1 MIKWFKNLFKKAES
15 DIRIEI
21 LKAKNNVIEIS
32 DYITSIETK
41 YNKIVSEKDA
51 EIAKLKSERIMISNI
66 VKSEIVELPKAAE
79 QIADTAETIAEV

>member
-32 DYITSIETK
+32 DYITSFETK
-41 YNKIVSEKDA
+41 YNKIV
-51 EIAKLKSERIMISNI
+51 
-66 VKSEIVELPKAAE
+66 IVELPKAAE